1 LNCSSLHV
9 LSDSEIQDIH
19 QCSLELLEEIG
30 IRVHLK
36 KMRTLLADHGFEVD
50 EGDRTVN
57 FPAELVE
64 KFLKKAPQGFILRG
78 TDPGLQWHISPET
91 RAWVGLGTPFR
102 MLNADGKRW
111 DATMRDVNEHLI
123 LFEHLE
129 HICCSQLDI
138 WPEGIPIHIYQ
149 AEAMHSWAQHCKKPI
164 GTGAYGVL
172 ATRDFVEMVDLV
184 TGGGDLIKGQ
194 YPHCCIVN
202 THSPL
207 TTAQMQLE
215 GLMIFAQ
222 NNVPAIMSPEAMA
235 GTTAPVTLA
244 GLLVQHNAEVI
255 SHIVMAQ
262 VVNGGAPVMYGSVSN
277 IADMRNGRPALGAVE
292 TGMLSVAAA
301 QMAHF
306 YGLPC
311 RAIAGA
317 TESKIMDLQCGIE
330 REQSMTLAAMGG
342 VNFITSVGTL
352 ESTNQGAHE
361 LCVIDNE
368 IIGRI
373 ERLMEGVA
381 VNPTTLAM
389 DAIRRVGSEGDFLKQ
404 RHTLNHIIP
413 EHFIP
418 SVSDRQP
425 LETWKRGGQKGIIDH
440 AAEKVDAILED
451 HQPVDLDAGLDK
463 ELDSFVERIKRRSV
477 DDYRAAEWEG

>member
-1 LNCSSLHV
+1 MR
-9 LSDSEIQDIH
+9 I
-19 QCSLELLEEIG
+19 LLG
-30 IRVHLK
+30 
-36 KMRTLLADHGFEVD
+36 DHGFPVD
-50 EGDRTVN
+50 EGRKTVK
-57 FPAELVE
+57 FPVELIE
-64 KFLKKAPQGFILRG
+64 MFLKKAPHGFILRG
-78 TDPGLQWHISPET
+78 ADPDVQWRISPET

-102 MLNADGKRW
+102 MLDATGKR
-111 DATMRDVNEHLI
+111 RDTSMKDVSEHLI

-129 HICCSQLDI
+129 HICCSQMDI
-138 WPEGIPIHIYQ
+138 WPQEIPIHIYQ
-149 AEAMHSWAQHCKKPI
+149 AEAIHSWAQNCKKPI
-164 GTGAYGVL
+164 GTGAYGVMV
-172 ATRDFVEMVDLV
+172 TQDFVKMVNLV
-184 TGGGDLIKGQ
+184 TGGSDTIKGQ
-194 YPHCCIVN
+194 YPYCCIVN

-207 TTAQMQLE
+207 TSAQMQLE
-215 GLMIFAQ
+215 GLMIFAE

-262 VVNGGAPVMYGSVSN
+262 VVNGGAPVLYGSVSN
-277 IADMRNGRPALGAVE
+277 IADMRTGRPALGAVE
-292 TGMLSVAAA
+292 TGMLSAASA

-317 TESKIMDLQCGIE
+317 TESKNMDLQCGVE

-342 VNFITSVGTL
+342 VNFITSIGTL

-373 ERLMEGVA
+373 ERLMKGIA
-381 VNPTTLAM
+381 VNPKTLAM
-389 DAIRRVGSEGDFLKQ
+389 DAIRRVGSEGNYLKE

-413 EHFIP
+413 EHFMP

-425 LETWKRGGQKGIIDH
+425 FETWKRGGQKSIIDH
-440 AAEKVDAILED
+440 AADTVNAILED
-451 HQPVDLDAGLDK
+451 HQPVGLDASLDK
-463 ELDSFVERIKRRSV
+463 ELSAFVQSVKKRSF
-477 DDYRAAEWEG
+477 DDYQAAEWEG

>member
-1 LNCSSLHV
+1 MQGSRLRI
-9 LSDSEIQDIH
+9 LSDSEIQNIH
-19 QCSLELLEEIG
+19 QSSLEILEEIG

-36 KMRTLLADHGFEVD
+36 KMRTLLADRGFRVD
-50 EGDRTVN
+50 EGDRTVK
-57 FPAELVE
+57 FPTALVE
-64 KFLKKAPQGFILRG
+64 RLLKKCPHGFVLRG
-78 TDPGLQWHISPET
+78 IDPDLQWRISPET

-102 MLNADGKRW
+102 MLDASGRRW
-111 DATMRDVNEHLI
+111 DPTMQDVSQHLI

-129 HICCSQLDI
+129 HICCSQMDI
-138 WPEGIPIHIYQ
+138 WPLDVPIHAYQ
-149 AEAMHSWAQHCKKPI
+149 AEALHGWAQNCKKPI
-164 GTGAYGVL
+164 GTGAYGVMV
-172 ATRDFVEMVDLV
+172 TRDFVEMVDMV
-184 TGGGDLIKGQ
+184 TGGGDTINHQ
-194 YPHCCIVN
+194 YPYCCIVN

-207 TTAQMQLE
+207 SSAQMQLE
-215 GLMIFAQ
+215 GLMIFAE

-235 GTTAPVTLA
+235 GTTAPATLA
-244 GLLVQHNAEVI
+244 GVLVQHNAEVI

-262 VVNGGAPVMYGSVSN
+262 VVNDGAPVLYGSVSN

-292 TGMLSVAAA
+292 TGMLSVASA

-311 RAIAGA
+311 RAVAGA
-317 TESKIMDLQCGIE
+317 TESKIMDLQCGLE

-373 ERLMEGVA
+373 ERLMDGIA

-389 DAIRRVGSEGDFLKQ
+389 DAIRRVGPEGTYLRE

-418 SVSDRQP
+418 LVSDRQP
-425 LETWKRGGQKGIIDH
+425 YETWKKGGQKGIIDH
-440 AAEKVDAILED
+440 AAEKVNAILEN
-451 HQPVDLDAGLDK
+451 HQPVALDAGLAK
-463 ELDSFVERIKRRSV
+463 ELAAFVDRVKKRSA
-477 DDYRAAEWEG
+477 DDYLAAQWEV

>member
-1 LNCSSLHV
+1 LHCNRLNILG
-9 LSDSEIQDIH
+9 DSEIQNIH
-19 QCSLELLEEIG
+19 QCSLEILEEIG
-30 IRVHLK
+30 VRIHLK
-36 KMRTLLADHGFEVD
+36 KMRTLLADHGFPVD
-50 EGDRTVN
+50 EGDKTVK
-57 FPAELVE
+57 FPPELVE
-64 KFLKKAPQGFILRG
+64 KFVEKSPHGFILSG
-78 TDPGLQWHISPET
+78 ADPDLQWRISPET
-91 RAWVGLGTPFR
+91 RVWVGLGTPFR
-102 MLNADGKRW
+102 MLDASGKRR
-111 DATMRDVNEHLI
+111 DTTMKDVREHLI
-123 LFEHLE
+123 LFEHLK
-129 HICCSQLDI
+129 HICCSQMDI
-138 WPEGIPIHIYQ
+138 WPQGIPIYIYQ
-149 AEAMHSWAQHCKKPI
+149 AEAIQSWARNCKKPI
-164 GTGAYGVL
+164 GTGAYGVMV
-172 ATRDFVEMVDLV
+172 TQDFVEMVDLV
-184 TGGGDLIKGQ
+184 TGGSDNTKDQ
-194 YPHCCIVN
+194 YPYCCIVN

-207 TTAQMQLE
+207 TSAHMQLE
-215 GLMIFAQ
+215 GLMIFAE

-244 GLLVQHNAEVI
+244 GLLVQHNAEVL
-255 SHIVMAQ
+255 SHITMAQ
-262 VVNGGAPVMYGSVSN
+262 VVNGGAPVLYGSVSN

-292 TGMLSVAAA
+292 TSMLSAASA

-311 RAIAGA
+311 RAVAGA

-330 REQSMTLAAMGG
+330 REQSMTLAAMSG

-373 ERLMEGVA
+373 ERLMEGIA

-389 DAIRRVGSEGDFLKQ
+389 DAIRRVGPEGNYLKE

-425 LETWKRGGQKGIIDH
+425 LEAWKRGGQKGIIDH
-440 AAEKVDAILED
+440 AAEKVNTILKN
-451 HQPVDLDAGLDK
+451 HQPVALDGRLAK
-463 ELDSFVERIKRRSV
+463 ELDSFVESVKKRLV
-477 DDYRAAEWEG
+477 DDYHAAEWEV